1 MSGFFSLFNTC
12 RLAEVP
18 WGDGALYGAFHGN
31 VKWL

>member
-18 WGDGALYGAFHGN
+18 WGNGRRYMTVGIVL
-31 VKWL
+31 